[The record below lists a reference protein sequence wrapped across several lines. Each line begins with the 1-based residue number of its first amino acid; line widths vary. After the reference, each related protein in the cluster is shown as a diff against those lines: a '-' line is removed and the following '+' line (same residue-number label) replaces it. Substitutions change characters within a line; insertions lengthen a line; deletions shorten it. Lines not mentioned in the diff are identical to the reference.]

1 MAVDQEH
8 QLVGDFLTKID
19 RTSMAVSLEVRVPL
33 LDHRLVEWSW
43 RVPPEFK
50 LNSRGDRGKRILR
63 AVLDRYVPRELTDR
77 PKMGFGMPMG
87 RWLRRE
93 LRPWAE
99 NLLSP
104 DRIRGTGVLAVDP
117 VRRAWQEHLDGVD
130 RLPQIWTALMFL
142 QWSER
147 WRASAVPA

>member
-1 MAVDQEH
+1 MPPQPSKE
-8 QLVGDFLTKID
+8 
-19 RTSMAVSLEVRVPL
+19 LETFPNP
-33 LDHRLVEWSW
+33 RLGREYEISFET
-43 RVPPEFK
+43 PEFTC
-50 LNSRGDRGKRILR
+50 LCPRTGQPDFATIRI
-63 AVLDRYVPRELTDR
+63 RYVPRELTDR

-104 DRIRGTGVLAVDP
+104 DRIRGTGDVAVDP